1 MPCIGSIERAERRV
15 VTRLVKDGIT
25 TNLMGSY
32 SPRRIRI
39 SISYTVFA
47 SFFFWF
53 VCSFIFF
60 VPLRSQKYQK
70 NKMTQDIPIGRTKE
84 EIKIRERLIKEFYSQ
99 WIAEHPDKKV
109 LNFALGKFISVKFLS
124 INETYEKAARNYEST
139 LAVFN
144 LTEILQNA
152 MLVEELPAKRNTR
165 NQKQFE
171 KLLVL
176 QYKDVKLT
184 VGLQRSNQ
192 DLVQYCITV
201 PQKQNPT

>member
-1 MPCIGSIERAERRV
+1 
-15 VTRLVKDGIT
+15 
-25 TNLMGSY
+25 
-32 SPRRIRI
+32 
-39 SISYTVFA
+39 
-47 SFFFWF
+47 
-53 VCSFIFF
+53 
-60 VPLRSQKYQK
+60 
-70 NKMTQDIPIGRTKE
+70 MTQDIPIGRTKE

-99 WIAEHPDKKV
+99 WIAEHPNKKV

-201 PQKQNPT
+201 PHKQNPT